1 MPSISEKSV
10 NKSDVT
16 SYAKAIC
23 ESGYLSIA
31 TKIMYPV
38 KKKNPLLFI
47 AVIGDRKREE
57 KFIQTTMQSS
67 SE

>member
-38 KKKNPLLFI
+38 KKKKSSIIYSCNW
-47 AVIGDRKREE
+47 GQKKGRKVYSDHNA
-57 KFIQTTMQSS
+57 KQF
-67 SE
+67 